1 MPVLR
6 QLPRWA
12 WIGGGA
18 LAFIAGIVNAAGYMG
33 FRHQSITNMTGSTTL
48 LGVSLG
54 TADHGETMHWAIAI
68 AAFVLGA
75 TLSGAI
81 VQKSALKLGRRYGV
95 ALVLESLLLFAA
107 VPLLDVGS
115 SVGLYLA
122 SIAIGLQNG
131 MASTYSGMVFRT
143 THVTGML
150 TDLGI
155 YLGHRLR
162 GLEVDTLR
170 VRVCVLV
177 SGSFMLGGIAGALLF
192 RVMQEH
198 TLLIPA
204 ALTGLCGLA
213 YGIYSHYTRPS
224 ASTGPAATGSQN

>member
-12 WIGGGA
+12 WIGGGV
-18 LAFIAGIVNAAGYMG
+18 LAFIAGIVNAAGFMG
-33 FRHQSITNMTGSTTL
+33 FRHQSITNLTGSTTL

-54 TADHGETMHWAIAI
+54 TGDAGESIHWALAI
-68 AAFVLGA
+68 AAFIGGA
-75 TLSGAI
+75 ILSGAI
-81 VQKSALKLGRRYGV
+81 VQQRTLRLGRRYGA

-107 VPLLDVGS
+107 VPLLHAGN

-122 SIAIGLQNG
+122 SMAIGLQNG

-143 THVTGML
+143 THVSGMF

-155 YLGHRLR
+155 YIGQRLR
-162 GLEVDTLR
+162 GLSVDTLR
-170 VRVCVLV
+170 IRVCVLV
-177 SGSFMLGGIAGALLF
+177 TSTFTLGGFAGALLF
-192 RVMQEH
+192 RVLQER

-204 ALTGLCGLA
+204 VLTGLCGVI
-213 YGIYSHYTRPS
+213 YGIYSQYTMGSAPS
-224 ASTGPAATGSQN
+224 GDG

>member
-12 WIGGGA
+12 WIGGGV

-33 FRHQSITNMTGSTTL
+33 FRHQSITNLTGSTSL

-54 TADHGETMHWAIAI
+54 TGEGGEAWHWALSIG
-68 AAFVLGA
+68 AFVVGA
-75 TLSGAI
+75 ILSGMI
-81 VQKSALKLGRRYGV
+81 VQQRTLKLGLRYGI
-95 ALVLESLLLFAA
+95 ALVLESLLLFAS
-107 VPLLDVGS
+107 VPLLDTGS
-115 SVGLYLA
+115 SIGLYLA
-122 SIAIGLQNG
+122 SMGAGLQNG

-143 THVTGML
+143 THVSGMF

-155 YLGHRLR
+155 YIGQRLR

-170 VRVCVLV
+170 IRVCVLV
-177 SGSFMLGGIAGALLF
+177 VVTFTLGSAVGALLF
-192 RVMQEH
+192 RVLQER

-204 ALTGLCGLA
+204 VLTGVCGVS
-213 YGIYSHYTRPS
+213 YGLYCQYAKHPTSD
-224 ASTGPAATGSQN
+224 AG

>member
-12 WIGGGA
+12 WIGGGV

-33 FRHQSITNMTGSTTL
+33 FRHQSITNLTGSSSL
-48 LGVSLG
+48 LGVALG
-54 TADHGETMHWAIAI
+54 TGDSAETLHWTLSI
-68 AAFVLGA
+68 AAFVIGA
-75 TLSGAI
+75 VLSGLI
-81 VQKSALKLGRRYGV
+81 VQQSRLKLGRRYGV

-107 VPLLDVGS
+107 VPLLHESDS
-115 SVGLYLA
+115 AGLYLA
-122 SIAIGLQNG
+122 SMAVGLQNG

-143 THVTGML
+143 THVSGMF

-155 YLGHRLR
+155 YIGQRLR
-162 GLEVDTLR
+162 GLEVDSLR

-177 SGSFMLGGIAGALLF
+177 VLAFIIGGVAGAWLF
-192 RVMQEH
+192 EKLQER

-204 ALTGLCGLA
+204 VLTGLCGVT
-213 YGIYSHYTRPS
+213 YGLYCQYAVKYEITDSLRK
-224 ASTGPAATGSQN
+224 Q